1 MAASFMKARLVAR
14 HGKMTNCFSSD
25 DATCPNGS
33 HKYAYDGANRLT
45 PINTTAAVYSY
56 FGPQRIKKVLGSTT
70 TRYIYLGSKPIAK
83 YVGTTNPTLSTEY
96 VYAGSQLLVDCRKHH
111 HISPS

>member
-1 MAASFMKARLVAR
+1 MAASFMKARMVAR

-83 YVGTTNPTLSTEY
+83 DVNGAESNSSGTRTRTYGHLPF
-96 VYAGSQLLVDCRKHH
+96 GDLVV
-111 HISPS
+111 